1 MNPSTYE
8 TVSAMI
14 APALFLTATA
24 SLIVSTTNRMGRII
38 DRIRKLIELGNQI
51 AQGVADLDFPEA
63 RLEHI
68 ETLLRNLQGRNRRI
82 LVTVSELY
90 LAFGAFVGTSL
101 SIALDSVTGRHLDGL
116 PTLFAVAGVFLL
128 LLASMNLVAE
138 VRIATR
144 TNRIEVEFYH
154 ELNRKRRTKAE
165 PKS

>member
-51 AQGVADLDFPEA
+51 AQGVAALDFPEA
-63 RLEHI
+63 RLTHI
-68 ETLLRNLQGRNRRI
+68 ETLLQNLQGRNRRI

-101 SIALDSVTGRHLDGL
+101 SIAIDSATGRHLDGL
-116 PTLFAVAGVFLL
+116 PTFFAVAGVVLL

-144 TNRIEVEFYH
+144 TNHLEVEFYH
-154 ELNRKRRTKAE
+154 ELCKLRREQAQTK
-165 PKS
+165 